1 MRKPILLILLLFCF
15 AIHTFAQT
23 KPQGPSGA
31 RLLKEDALTKSGM
44 DHLYNLEYDQSIAEF
59 TQVMEK
65 NPDDPFAVN
74 HVLQAVLLKE
84 LYRLNA
90 LDTTLYADNG
100 FLTGKALAGDPKVKE
115 RIDELEERTIKLCDA
130 RIKMNPQDAECYYAR
145 GVARGSKLSYV
156 AVVEK
161 SFYSALRNA
170 LASRHDNEKCLA
182 VDPNYTDAKLVIGM
196 HNFIVGSLPMAVK
209 VIVGVVGVTGNKKK
223 GLDYLAEV
231 ANANDEASV
240 DARVALGLFLR
251 REGRYNEAY
260 EVMKKV
266 TERYPRNFLFALEVA
281 NALKDAGR
289 GTEAIAAYEQI
300 MVKSKAGQLTDPH
313 IERAEY
319 GLAESYNGQRK
330 PREALEHY
338 EAALQSPKVEPE
350 VKIRVAL
357 GAAQMLDVMGQRSKA
372 LEHYRMVIRMDTDS
386 SHASKAKKY
395 ISEPYHFPN

>member
-1 MRKPILLILLLFCF
+1 MRKPILLSILLICSVFST
-15 AIHTFAQT
+15 IAQI
-23 KPQGPSGA
+23 KVPGPSGT

-44 DHLYNLEYDQSIAEF
+44 EHLYNLEYDQAIAEF
-59 TQVMEK
+59 AQVMDK
-65 NPDDPFAVN
+65 HTDDPFAIN

-100 FLTGKALAGDPKVKE
+100 FLTGKALDGDPKVKQ
-115 RIDELEERTIKLCDA
+115 RINELEERTIQLCDA
-130 RIKMNPQDAECYYAR
+130 RIKLDPKDAECYYAR

-170 LASRHDNEKCLA
+170 LASRHDNEKCLE
-182 VDPNYTDAKLVIGM
+182 VDPTYTDAKLVIGM
-196 HNFIVGSLPMAVK
+196 HNFIVGSLPAPVK

-223 GLDYLAEV
+223 GLEYLTEV

-260 EVMKKV
+260 EVMKKAA
-266 TERYPRNFLFALEVA
+266 ERYSRNFLFALEIA

-289 GTEAIAAYEQI
+289 GAEAIAAYEQI
-300 MVKSKAGQLTDPH
+300 ITKSRAGQLTDPH

-330 PREALEHY
+330 PREAFEHY
-338 EAALQSPKVEPE
+338 QAALQSPKVEVE
-350 VKIRVAL
+350 VKIRAAL
-357 GAAQMLDVMGQRSKA
+357 GAGQMLDVMGQRDKA
-372 LEHYRMVIRMDTDS
+372 LEHYRMAISIEGDS
-386 SHASKAKKY
+386 SQATKAKKFL
-395 ISEPYHFPN
+395 SEPYHYPN